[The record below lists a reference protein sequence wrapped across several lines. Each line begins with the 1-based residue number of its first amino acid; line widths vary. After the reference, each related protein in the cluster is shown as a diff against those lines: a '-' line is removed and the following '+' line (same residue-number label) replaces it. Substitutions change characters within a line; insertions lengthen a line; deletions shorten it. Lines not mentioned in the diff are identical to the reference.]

1 MLSDTAPSG
10 ASNLLNLNGD
20 TVNVGVVGTSA
31 GVFSILSTVI
41 WILTQGKTI
50 TMVRPHM
57 KRRREFELIVRTP
70 VQEKRLEHHK
80 DFSPAQMYT

>member
-1 MLSDTAPSG
+1 MIGQTAPSG
-10 ASNLLNLNGD
+10 ASNLLNLNVD

-57 KRRREFELIVRTP
+57 KLRKEFELIARILAHEDRP
-70 VQEKRLEHHK
+70 
-80 DFSPAQMYT
+80 